1 MILGHTRVRA
11 QLADAVARD
20 TLHHALLFEGPRG
33 VGKRAVAIELAMRVN
48 CTSPP
53 EVRPCGECPTCKAIA
68 AGTHPDV
75 VALEPDLE
83 KASRA
88 IPIEAIREIIRQ
100 SQYHRY
106 GARRRFVIV
115 DPAEAMQEPAA
126 NALLKTLEEPPPG
139 TGFVVITH
147 NPRSL
152 LPTILSRCQRI
163 RFGAVPI
170 DEIRTWLAARGL
182 ANADAAARLSHG
194 CPGRALE
201 LAEQGLDARIALRAD
216 VAGVLRSNLAQIYD
230 FSGRITQGA
239 RQEWAHA
246 VDGLLEILE
255 DLVRDAAIRATGAAV
270 PLLDDPADDVVDR
283 LAMTWPDGITRCSRA
298 ISEARDDLE
307 VFVSG
312 KTVVDALLT
321 SVRREVAATPRRSDS
336 SG

>member
-1 MILGHTRVRA
+1 MILGHERIRSR
-11 QLADAVARD
+11 LADAVARD
-20 TLHHALLFEGPRG
+20 TLHHAYLFEGPRG

-53 EVRPCGECPTCKAIA
+53 EARPCGGCPTCRSIA

-126 NALLKTLEEPPPG
+126 NALLKTLEEPPSG

-147 NPRSL
+147 NPRAL

-163 RFGAVPI
+163 RFGAVPVEAI
-170 DEIRTWLAARGL
+170 GGWLAARGL

-194 CPGRALE
+194 CPGRALD
-201 LAEQGLDARIALRAD
+201 LAEQGLDARIALRTEITS
-216 VAGVLRSNLAQIYD
+216 VLASNLARVYE
-230 FSGRITQGA
+230 FSGRITQGS
-239 RQEWAHA
+239 RQEWASA
-246 VDGLLEILE
+246 VDELLEHLE

-270 PLLDDPADDVVDR
+270 PLMDDPADSIVER
-283 LAMTWPDGITRCSRA
+283 LAATWPDGITRCSRA
-298 ISEARDDLE
+298 ILDAREDLE

-312 KTVVDALLT
+312 KTVVDALMT
-321 SVRREVAATPRRSDS
+321 SLRREIASTPRG
-336 SG
+336 SGASG